1 MRQLAMNKQTELH
14 KLVMKLQMEQMME
27 LKSWMSDAEDKLSM
41 LLKSDLSHTE
51 VTSELV
57 SLRSLMSDLESQQT
71 VVSSISNFI
80 LVDAAEDQS
89 TGSLEDE
96 LSALGERWVTLC
108 NMCEQRQDALQIL
121 DSLWAQFREQDSALD
136 TWMDGVEE
144 KLRTMEI
151 VENLDREQLAEQGR
165 QVTVSHNL
173 TIQSHRRSVASS
185 GLLIS
190 FYLHSYTRIQT
201 NIDTYRDL

>member
-1 MRQLAMNKQTELH
+1 MCMFVSNIECCRWEKVRQLAMNKQTELH

-57 SLRSLMSDLESQQT
+57 SLGSLMSDLESQQT

-96 LSALGERWVTLC
+96 LSALG
-108 NMCEQRQDALQIL
+108 
-121 DSLWAQFREQDSALD
+121 
-136 TWMDGVEE
+136 
-144 KLRTMEI
+144 
-151 VENLDREQLAEQGR
+151 
-165 QVTVSHNL
+165 
-173 TIQSHRRSVASS
+173 
-185 GLLIS
+185 
-190 FYLHSYTRIQT
+190 
-201 NIDTYRDL
+201 